1 MGRAAR
7 LLALTLMFSSI
18 CVAATLHDAHANALP
33 DHFLPWAN
41 GVSQYVSQGNNQGS
55 HTGMEK
61 YAWDFTGSWSVRAAV
76 SGIVLAFTDAYSS
89 AQGGCGL
96 QYANYG
102 NYVTIQTGDYVAL
115 YLHLAKDSVTGKVQV
130 GSPVSRYAVIGLS
143 DSTGW
148 VCGANPAHLHY
159 MVETNC
165 GSWYCQSVASSFS
178 DSNVLAQ
185 DADGVPLSG
194 QTVISSNQ
202 ADKIPATSMGAMA
215 ASDSSGN
222 QAFYAFVP
230 RPLDGHLILNFYSV
244 STAWTW
250 FDESSPAVSANPP
263 SVTLG
268 GRVAQISFIDSGG
281 VLRQYAFVSGT
292 NGHLYADFYSTTG
305 WQWTDQSL
313 GVGAPGWVREVV
325 GTASFIDSAGARNL
339 DVFVIDSHGALWRN
353 YGNSSTGTPQSWETV
368 SAQLAIPSLSAGV
381 GAIAGVATTGIH
393 ALYVFA
399 YGSNGHLYL
408 FVWSDQSSSWLGI
421 DEHIESQFAG
431 ITVTGRVGVDS
442 FVDDA
447 SVLRVYAFVIG
458 STGRVYVNYYDGTG
472 VTGWHW
478 SDQGLMNPQGTT
490 ASVGVGVT
498 HFRGS
503 GGINIY
509 ASVIGS
515 DNVVY
520 LNWLNPTWYA
530 LPTYPGLTPYTDVG
544 ATAFVNS
551 DGSQGLYIMT
561 TATVAWSNVERDL
574 QLDFYSSSTHQWQAL
589 DQGSL

>member
-1 MGRAAR
+1 
-7 LLALTLMFSSI
+7 
-18 CVAATLHDAHANALP
+18 
-33 DHFLPWAN
+33 
-41 GVSQYVSQGNNQGS
+41 
-55 HTGMEK
+55 
-61 YAWDFTGSWSVRAAV
+61 
-76 SGIVLAFTDAYSS
+76 
-89 AQGGCGL
+89 
-96 QYANYG
+96 
-102 NYVTIQTGDYVAL
+102 
-115 YLHLAKDSVTGKVQV
+115 
-130 GSPVSRYAVIGLS
+130 
-143 DSTGW
+143 
-148 VCGANPAHLHY
+148 
-159 MVETNC
+159 
-165 GSWYCQSVASSFS
+165 
-178 DSNVLAQ
+178 
-185 DADGVPLSG
+185 
-194 QTVISSNQ
+194 
-202 ADKIPATSMGAMA
+202 
-215 ASDSSGN
+215 
-222 QAFYAFVP
+222 
-230 RPLDGHLILNFYSV
+230 
-244 STAWTW
+244 
-250 FDESSPAVSANPP
+250 
-263 SVTLG
+263 
-268 GRVAQISFIDSGG
+268 
-281 VLRQYAFVSGT
+281 
-292 NGHLYADFYSTTG
+292 
-305 WQWTDQSL
+305 
-313 GVGAPGWVREVV
+313 
-325 GTASFIDSAGARNL
+325 
-339 DVFVIDSHGALWRN
+339 
-353 YGNSSTGTPQSWETV
+353 
-368 SAQLAIPSLSAGV
+368 LAIPSLSAGV

-574 QLDFYSSSTHQWQAL
+574 QLDFYSSSTNQWQAL

>member
-1 MGRAAR
+1 MDRPEPRSRCAR
-7 LLALTLMFSSI
+7 LGA
-18 CVAATLHDAHANALP
+18 
-33 DHFLPWAN
+33 
-41 GVSQYVSQGNNQGS
+41 
-55 HTGMEK
+55 
-61 YAWDFTGSWSVRAAV
+61 
-76 SGIVLAFTDAYSS
+76 
-89 AQGGCGL
+89 GGCRHCE
-96 QYANYG
+96 
-102 NYVTIQTGDYVAL
+102 L
-115 YLHLAKDSVTGKVQV
+115 YRQCR
-130 GSPVSRYAVIGLS
+130 SPQLGRFRDRQSRCA
-143 DSTGW
+143 
-148 VCGANPAHLHY
+148 
-159 MVETNC
+159 
-165 GSWYCQSVASSFS
+165 
-178 DSNVLAQ
+178 LAQ
-185 DADGVPLSG
+185 LRKFKHWNTSKLGKRIGPIGNPLSL
-194 QTVISSNQ
+194 
-202 ADKIPATSMGAMA
+202 
-215 ASDSSGN
+215 SGSRRHSRGRN
-222 QAFYAFVP
+222 N
-230 RPLDGHLILNFYSV
+230 R
-244 STAWTW
+244 
-250 FDESSPAVSANPP
+250 NP
-263 SVTLG
+263 
-268 GRVAQISFIDSGG
+268 
-281 VLRQYAFVSGT
+281 
-292 NGHLYADFYSTTG
+292 
-305 WQWTDQSL
+305 
-313 GVGAPGWVREVV
+313 
-325 GTASFIDSAGARNL
+325 
-339 DVFVIDSHGALWRN
+339 
-353 YGNSSTGTPQSWETV
+353 
-368 SAQLAIPSLSAGV
+368 
-381 GAIAGVATTGIH
+381 